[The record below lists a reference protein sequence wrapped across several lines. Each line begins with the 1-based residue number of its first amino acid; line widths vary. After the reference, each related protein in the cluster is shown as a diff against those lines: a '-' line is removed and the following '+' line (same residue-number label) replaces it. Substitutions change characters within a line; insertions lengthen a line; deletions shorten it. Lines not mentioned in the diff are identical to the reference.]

1 MQDVTTLSTQSSR
14 AVATDVIRKE
24 ATTVSVDP
32 VKLPGSAT
40 AGRVTGN
47 NAPATSD
54 AAATTQR
61 ERVAAE
67 SRQAVDNAIAHL
79 NDYVQS
85 IQRDLEFSVD
95 EASGATVVRVIDRT
109 TKEVVR
115 QIPSDVALSL
125 ARNLKAQ
132 QQYQQQYAAEARPAS
147 DDAGV
152 LGLIN
157 TRI

>member
-32 VKLPGSAT
+32 VKLPGSAMT
-40 AGRVTGN
+40 GQVTGN
-47 NAPATSD
+47 RVPATSD
-54 AAATTQR
+54 AAEATQR
-61 ERVAAE
+61 ERATAE
-67 SRQAVDNAIAHL
+67 SRQSVDKAIAHL

-95 EASGATVVRVIDRT
+95 EGSGATVVRVIDRT

-125 ARNLKAQ
+125 ARNLKVQ

>member
-1 MQDVTTLSTQSSR
+1 MQDVTTLSTPSSR
-14 AVATDVIRKE
+14 AVATDVIRKD
-24 ATTVSVDP
+24 ATAVSVEP
-32 VKLPGSAT
+32 VKLPGSAKT
-40 AGRVTGN
+40 GPTTGN
-47 NAPATSD
+47 NVPVTSD
-54 AAATTQR
+54 AEETTQR
-61 ERVAAE
+61 KRIMTE
-67 SRQAVDNAIAHL
+67 SRQSVDQAIVHL

-95 EASGATVVRVIDRT
+95 EGSGATVVRVIDRT

-125 ARNLKAQ
+125 ARNLKVQ

-147 DDAGV
+147 DDTGL